1 MIPTRFLFQLAE
13 YERITI
19 EWHDFTHIDALYT
32 YTPEMPAPIIAIS
45 NSLHTHERK
54 LRYVLAHELGH
65 HFLTAGHHAIA
76 ASTTNRIYASKN
88 ERLATKWAVE
98 HLIPTD
104 VFFQCIVD
112 GMDGQ
117 DLADYFFVTHDYI
130 KFKSELIQRD
140 ERYSAALSELRA
152 RYNAVF

>member
-54 LRYVLAHELGH
+54 LRCVLAHELGH

-88 ERLATKWAVE
+88 EHLATKWAVN
-98 HLIPTD
+98 LLVPTD
-104 VFFQCIVD
+104 VFLECIND
-112 GMDGQ
+112 GMDFYE
-117 DLADYFFVTHDYI
+117 LVDYFYVLPDWI
-130 KFKSELIQRD
+130 RFKSDLIKLD
-140 ERYSAALSELRA
+140 EQHTGTIGGS
-152 RYNAVF
+152 

>member
-88 ERLATKWAVE
+88 EHLATKWAVN
-98 HLIPTD
+98 LLVPTD
-104 VFFQCIVD
+104 VFLECIND
-112 GMDGQ
+112 GMDFYE
-117 DLADYFFVTHDYI
+117 LVDYFYVLPDWI
-130 KFKSELIQRD
+130 RFKSDLIKLD
-140 ERYSAALSELRA
+140 EQHTGTIGGS
-152 RYNAVF
+152 